1 MNSRE
6 PGIRPGIM
14 ILALASCLAT
24 VAVTVTTTFG
34 G

>member
-6 PGIRPGIM
+6 PGIRPGIT
-14 ILALASCLAT
+14 ILALASCLAA
-24 VAVTVTTTFG
+24 VAVMLATTFG